1 MWSQVGSFAVMRAI
15 VATAAGGPEVMELQE
30 RELTGPGPGQ
40 LLVQVA
46 AAGVNFMDIY
56 GRQGRKPYA
65 GTPPW
70 TPGAEGAGTV
80 VALGEATDGFAPGDR
95 VAWASAPGS
104 YAESVLVDASRA
116 VRVPEG
122 VELET
127 AAAVML
133 QGLTAHYLSHSTYP
147 TGAGEVAVVHAAAGG
162 VGLLLTQMLAAR
174 AARVVAT
181 TSGGPKVQAARL
193 AGAEESVGYA
203 DFVEVSRRL
212 SGGAGAAV
220 VYDGVGAA
228 TFDASLASLARR
240 GYLVSYGSSSGP
252 VPPVELLALSAAG
265 SVFVTRPTL
274 ADYVA
279 TRQELEWR
287 TADLFGWIAA
297 GALRVR
303 IGATYPLGDAP
314 RAHRDLAERRT
325 SGKLLLVPG

>member
-1 MWSQVGSFAVMRAI
+1 MRAI

-30 RELTGPGPGQ
+30 REVPVAGPGQ
-40 LLVQVA
+40 LLVEVA

-56 GRQGRKPYA
+56 GRQGRAPYA

-70 TPGAEGAGTV
+70 TPGAEGAGTIAAV
-80 VALGEATDGFAPGDR
+80 GEGVDGFAPGDR

-104 YAESVLVDASRA
+104 YAESVLVDADRA

-122 VELET
+122 VEPET

-147 TGAGEVAVVHAAAGG
+147 IGPGEVAVVHAAAGG

-174 AARVVAT
+174 GARVVAT
-181 TSGGPKVQAARL
+181 TSGGAKAEAARL
-193 AGAEESVGYA
+193 AGAQESVGYD

-228 TFDASLASLARR
+228 TFDASLTALARR
-240 GYLVSYGSSSGP
+240 GYLVSYGSASGP

-274 ADYVA
+274 VDYVA
-279 TRQELEWR
+279 TRKELEWR
-287 TADLFGWIAA
+287 TGDLFGWIAA
-297 GALRVR
+297 GALTVR
-303 IGATYPLGDAP
+303 IGATYPLRDAS
-314 RAHRDLAERRT
+314 RAHQDLAERRS
-325 SGKLLLVPG
+325 SGKLLLLPG